1 MVDGEAEAED
11 TREIKQ
17 LLEEKKEHLAAE
29 YGVTIVG
36 VFGSYLWK
44 SSVRLPSAYP

>member
-1 MVDGEAEAED
+1 MERQKLMKTLG
-11 TREIKQ
+11 EIKQ
-17 LLEEKKEHLAAE
+17 LLEEQKEHLAAE

-44 SSVRLPSAYP
+44 SAVRLPSAYP